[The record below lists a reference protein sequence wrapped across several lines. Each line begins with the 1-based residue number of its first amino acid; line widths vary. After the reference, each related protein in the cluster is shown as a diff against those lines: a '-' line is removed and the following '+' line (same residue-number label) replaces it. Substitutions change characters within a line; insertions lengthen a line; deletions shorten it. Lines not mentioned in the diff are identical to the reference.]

1 MPFTERDAAREKE
14 ELRKLLEESEEAR
27 LALEEYKADVAF
39 RRALIVARKSEEITQ
54 ASLSEKTGL
63 SQQAISRIETGSGNA
78 TIQTLMKYLRGIG
91 YELQLK
97 RREEGI

>member
-14 ELRKLLEESEEAR
+14 ELKKLLEESEEAR
-27 LALEEYKADVAF
+27 LALEEYQADVAF
-39 RRALIVARKSEEITQ
+39 RRPLIAARKSEEITQ
-54 ASLSEKTGL
+54 VSLSEKTGL

>member
-27 LALEEYKADVAF
+27 LALEEYQADVAF
-39 RRALIVARKSEEITQ
+39 RRALIAARKSEEITQ
-54 ASLSEKTGL
+54 VSLSEKTGL